1 MSIEAATEALRAKVG
16 DNSGLGATLKFA
28 LGDDGVI
35 FLDGKSS
42 PNSVHN
48 ENIDANCTVKMKL
61 SDLNDMLQGKLEPTT
76 AFMLGKLK
84 VEGDMNVALKLN
96 KVV

>member
-1 MSIEAATEALRAKVG
+1 MTIDATTEALRNKVG
-16 DNSGLGATLKFA
+16 EDSGLDATLKFL

-35 FLDGKSS
+35 FLDGKSK
-42 PNSVHN
+42 PNKIHN
-48 ENIDANCTVKMKL
+48 DDTDANCTVRMKL
-61 SDLNDMLQGKLEPTT
+61 SDLNDMLGGSLDPTA
-76 AFMLGKLK
+76 AFMQGKLK